1 MRFIGMD
8 IHRDFCEV
16 AICEDGRARSA
27 GRIATSV
34 AQLELFA
41 QSLASDDVV
50 ALEATSG
57 AGLIVDLLER
67 HVARVLVAN
76 TRKLPQISRAKAK
89 TDRLDARTL
98 AKLAAT
104 GMLETVWAPD
114 EQTRALRR
122 VCARRESLVRARTRA
137 KNEAHA
143 VLARNLCGRPP
154 ISDCFGKAG
163 RAWLA
168 ALELA
173 VDERLTLDGCLRQ
186 VDFLDEELGALE
198 RALAECAL
206 ASPEI
211 RRLMTVPGV
220 NVHTAAAFMAAI
232 GDIGR
237 FPSAPSG
244 RLSRPGSARAAVGQR
259 RRPPRPY
266 LQGRLKPRPPH
277 ARRSGLVGRAD
288 SRAVAR
294 VL

>member
-1 MRFIGMD
+1 
-8 IHRDFCEV
+8 V
-16 AICEDGRARSA
+16 SP
-27 GRIATSV
+27 
-34 AQLELFA
+34 QLELFA

-143 VLARNLCGRPP
+143 RIGDLHDPAAGLQTLPHPRSAAHHLHARQGLWPEARRDSLGRP
-154 ISDCFGKAG
+154 
-163 RAWLA
+163 
-168 ALELA
+168 
-173 VDERLTLDGCLRQ
+173 
-186 VDFLDEELGALE
+186 
-198 RALAECAL
+198 
-206 ASPEI
+206 
-211 RRLMTVPGV
+211 
-220 NVHTAAAFMAAI
+220 
-232 GDIGR
+232 
-237 FPSAPSG
+237 
-244 RLSRPGSARAAVGQR
+244 
-259 RRPPRPY
+259 RRPASNPR
-266 LQGRLKPRPPH
+266 R
-277 ARRSGLVGRAD
+277 
-288 SRAVAR
+288 
-294 VL
+294 

>member
-67 HVARVLVAN
+67 HVARVPVAN

-104 GMLETVWAPD
+104 GMLETVRAPD

-198 RALAECAL
+198 RALAEWAL

-211 RRLMTVPGV
+211 RRLMTVPG
-220 NVHTAAAFMAAI
+220 
-232 GDIGR
+232 R
-237 FPSAPSG
+237 SA
-244 RLSRPGSARAAVGQR
+244 
-259 RRPPRPY
+259 
-266 LQGRLKPRPPH
+266 
-277 ARRSGLVGRAD
+277 
-288 SRAVAR
+288 
-294 VL
+294 

>member
-1 MRFIGMD
+1 MRLIGID

-16 AICEDGRARSA
+16 AICEDGRVRSA

-34 AQLELFA
+34 AEPGLFA

-67 HVARVLVAN
+67 RVARVLVAN

-98 AKLAAT
+98 ARLAAI

-114 EQTRALRR
+114 EQIRALRR
-122 VCARRESLVRARTRA
+122 VCARRESLVRA
-137 KNEAHA
+137 KSEAHA

-163 RAWLA
+163 RVWPA
-168 ALELA
+168 ALELP
-173 VDERLTLDGCLRQ
+173 VDERLTLDGCPRQ

-198 RALAECAL
+198 RALAEQAL
-206 ASPEI
+206 GSPQI
-211 RRLMTVPGV
+211 RRLMTIPGV
-220 NVHTAAAFMAAI
+220 NVHTAAAFIAAI

-237 FPSAPSG
+237 FPSARHP
-244 RLSRPGSARAAVGQR
+244 VG
-259 RRPPRPY
+259 
-266 LQGRLKPRPPH
+266 
-277 ARRSGLVGRAD
+277 
-288 SRAVAR
+288 
-294 VL
+294 